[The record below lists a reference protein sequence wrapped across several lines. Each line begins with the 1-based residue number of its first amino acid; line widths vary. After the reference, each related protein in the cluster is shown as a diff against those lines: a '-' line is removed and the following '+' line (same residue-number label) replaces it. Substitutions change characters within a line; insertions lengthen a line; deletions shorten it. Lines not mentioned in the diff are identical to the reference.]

1 MAINYLGHFMLT
13 HLLIPNL
20 RAGAEAIG
28 IKSRVVSTASNV
40 HEVGLINYS
49 DFNCKKYYRASMAY
63 ANSKLAQIM
72 FTYELERVCRKENW
86 DIQSFAPHP
95 GENCLFV
102 DLSIS
107 LCPLK
112 NLTVVVYMLHRK
124 TQKTPQKIFIFCDI
138 LNNCFLH
145 LKSTG
150 VVDTDIFQ
158 KSLVNH
164 IPGWKRFLFKVSLS
178 SLICLSVCTLYLKRH
193 NIVARPLPY

>member
-95 GENCLFV
+95 GENC
-102 DLSIS
+102 
-107 LCPLK
+107 
-112 NLTVVVYMLHRK
+112 
-124 TQKTPQKIFIFCDI
+124 
-138 LNNCFLH
+138 FLW
-145 LKSTG
+145 
-150 VVDTDIFQ
+150 I
-158 KSLVNH
+158 
-164 IPGWKRFLFKVSLS
+164 
-178 SLICLSVCTLYLKRH
+178 
-193 NIVARPLPY
+193 